1 MKLYELKAEF
11 NTLLDQFESGL
22 FDDIPETVV
31 WDTLDAL
38 ETELRDKAVSI
49 AVMVKDLNADIEAF
63 KNEEQSLAKR
73 RKSLE
78 NHVESLKS
86 YLSRELC
93 DSGVTAVKDDPR
105 AQITFRKSESVEV
118 TDEGEFIEWAET
130 FNRPDFLNTKITV
143 NKTNLKKAI
152 KDNGLTCPYAQ
163 VVEKNNIQIK

>member
-1 MKLYELKAEF
+1 MQLYKLKAEF
-11 NTLLDQFESGL
+11 NTLLDQFESGVL
-22 FDDIPETVV
+22 DDIPESAV

-49 AVMVKDLNADIEAF
+49 AVIIKDLKADIEAF
-63 KNEEQSLAKR
+63 KAEEDNLKKR

-78 NHVESLKS
+78 NHVESLKT
-86 YLSRELC
+86 YLSRELR

-105 AQITFRKSESVEV
+105 AQISFRKSDAVEI
-118 TDEGEFIEWAET
+118 TNEGEFIAWAET
-130 FNRPDFLNTKITV
+130 FNRPDLLDIKISA

-152 KDNGLTCPYAQ
+152 KDNGLTCPYAA